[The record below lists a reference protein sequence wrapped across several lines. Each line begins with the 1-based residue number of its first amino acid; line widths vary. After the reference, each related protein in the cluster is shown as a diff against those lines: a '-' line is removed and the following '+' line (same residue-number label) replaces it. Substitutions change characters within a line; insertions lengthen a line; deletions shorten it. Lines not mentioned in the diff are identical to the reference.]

1 MTTTIKNKKLKIL
14 YFMHSTFF
22 RGGAAK
28 SIFEVIKRIK
38 EDDTYE
44 ITVLLFDVANDEI
57 KAKLIELDVK
67 ILLINKN
74 TFTIFGKYLIGWLKG
89 FNFLKTFLLIL
100 KDLFL
105 SILALGRIKKLIIRL
120 NPDIIH
126 FNSSV
131 LIPVAFLLPNNYKKI
146 IHIRESLIKMTLL
159 RSKLLIFFLKKPINL
174 ICISENEYLD
184 YRNLTNSKIEII
196 GNPISPK
203 SLESSSNNDV
213 KVIGCLAGHDEKK
226 GGLIFIKSLNRINF
240 PLKIKFAGPESNKSK
255 YSKDILKEIE
265 SLEKNNFITLENMGL
280 IEDIEKF
287 MKSCDLLVVPHV
299 RPHFSRVIIEAWA
312 YSKPVI
318 TFLDPWTESLNKYS
332 NESLILV
339 KKIDEVALN
348 IKIKEVFHNKIDLN
362 EKSKKG
368 HDYWKKNH
376 HPELV
381 ASQVKKFYE
390 KSLM

>member
-203 SLESSSNNDV
+203 SL
-213 KVIGCLAGHDEKK
+213 
-226 GGLIFIKSLNRINF
+226 
-240 PLKIKFAGPESNKSK
+240 
-255 YSKDILKEIE
+255 
-265 SLEKNNFITLENMGL
+265 
-280 IEDIEKF
+280 
-287 MKSCDLLVVPHV
+287 
-299 RPHFSRVIIEAWA
+299 
-312 YSKPVI
+312 
-318 TFLDPWTESLNKYS
+318 
-332 NESLILV
+332 
-339 KKIDEVALN
+339 
-348 IKIKEVFHNKIDLN
+348 
-362 EKSKKG
+362 
-368 HDYWKKNH
+368 
-376 HPELV
+376 
-381 ASQVKKFYE
+381 
-390 KSLM
+390 